1 VFFSI
6 NGIFNAFPFPQ
17 ILAHLKP
24 DSAWLLF
31 KELVYDAFKAN
42 VRDTIL
48 GLIQRER
55 DGEPQ
60 DRMLLKNAVQ
70 V

>member
-1 VFFSI
+1 M
-6 NGIFNAFPFPQ
+6 P
-17 ILAHLKP
+17 
-24 DSAWLLF
+24 AWLLF
-31 KELVYDAFKAN
+31 KELVYDAFKAP

-48 GLIQRER
+48 GLVQRER

-70 V
+70 VCACVCVRCGVVMCFGRP